1 MKDIPV
7 FTTDYGIASLFLQEI
22 PYRKRAHVK
31 IQSACEPEKLVEE
44 CIAFCRACG
53 AQWIDAS
60 GDPFLEKYPLL
71 ATLVR
76 MQIAKEA
83 IAQSDACLFPVTEKT
98 VGKWLDLYN
107 LTMENVPNSAYMDD
121 RDGKELLKSGDGYFV
136 HKDGELI
143 GIGKAS
149 NGMIHALASV
159 KPGMG
164 ESVVRALAEVLQED
178 TVCLMVAEQNTK
190 AMRLYQRM
198 GFVTLGLVSQ
208 WYQIF

>member
-1 MKDIPV
+1 MKDIPL
-7 FTTDYGIASLFLQEI
+7 FTTEYGVASLFLQEI
-22 PYRKRAHVK
+22 PYRNRAHVK
-31 IQSACEPEKLVEE
+31 IQSSSEPEKLVKE

-53 AQWIDAS
+53 AQWIDAA
-60 GDPFLEKYPLL
+60 GDPYLEKYPLL

-76 MQIAKEA
+76 MQIAKDA
-83 IAQSDACLFPVTEKT
+83 IEKSDACLFPVTEKT

-107 LTMENVPNSAYMDD
+107 LTMENVPNSAYMDE

-136 HKDGELI
+136 HKNGELI

-149 NGMIHALASV
+149 DGMIHALASL

-164 ESVVRALAEVLQED
+164 ETVVLALAEVLQED
-178 TVCLMVAEQNTK
+178 TVSLMVAEQNEK
-190 AMRLYQRM
+190 AVRLYQRM
-198 GFVTLGLVSQ
+198 GFVTLGVVSK